1 MARVH
6 VNQAFLFGAS
16 DSGAFD
22 VQFTVTKRLTAD
34 EEQEVTC
41 TEFQPNHETYAVV
54 AAVSNSSR
62 IYVVHD
68 DDGVVRHCSFK
79 TASIG
84 SDAVTGVSFS
94 DHGGYFVAA
103 NASGNMGVY
112 RVGDGNNFSRILVA
126 EGEVRSCK
134 ECVCSSLGFFAHGS
148 NSSNVNRQ
156 SSRRRGTR
164 KSSTSRA
171 S

>member
-1 MARVH
+1 MARIH

-22 VQFTVTKRLTAD
+22 VLFTVTKRLTAD

-41 TEFQPNHETYAVV
+41 TEFQPDHDTYAVV

-79 TASIG
+79 TASTG

-134 ECVCSSLGFFAHGS
+134 ECVNTVRH
-148 NSSNVNRQ
+148 
-156 SSRRRGTR
+156 
-164 KSSTSRA
+164 
-171 S
+171 